1 MKTVY
6 SVVVPVHNEAAN
18 LSELVRRM
26 TAVLDALGEAWEL
39 VIVDDGSTD
48 ESTRIIREV
57 AQQDRR
63 VRPVI
68 LARSFGH
75 QIAITAGWDFARG
88 DAVIVADGDLQD
100 PPEVIPELVRK
111 WKEGYEVVYGVRRE
125 RRGETWF
132 KKSTATLFY
141 RLLRRLTE
149 VPIPAD
155 VGDFRLMD
163 RRVVD
168 VLKRMKE
175 HHRFPRGMS
184 AWVGFRQAAVA
195 YTRDARARGESK
207 YRFRRMARL
216 ATTAIT
222 GFSSAPLRLA
232 TLLGFLSTGAAL
244 VCAPFVLVARASH
257 PASFLAAFAGWIPIF
272 FLGGI
277 QLICIGILGEYIG
290 RLYDEARGRPL
301 YVVREAPE
309 D

>member
-1 MKTVY
+1 M
-6 SVVVPVHNEAAN
+6 
-18 LSELVRRM
+18 
-26 TAVLDALGEAWEL
+26 
-39 VIVDDGSTD
+39 DDGSTD
-48 ESTRIIREV
+48 GSTQQIREL
-57 AQQDRR
+57 ARQDRR

-68 LARSFGH
+68 LSRSFGH

-100 PPEVIPELVRK
+100 PPEVIPGMVRK
-111 WKEGYEVVYGVRRE
+111 WKEGYEVVYGVRQE
-125 RRGETWF
+125 RKGESWF
-132 KKSTATLFY
+132 KKLTAALFY
-141 RLLRRLTE
+141 RILRRLTE

-155 VGDFRLMD
+155 AGDFRLMD
-163 RRVVD
+163 RKVVD
-168 VLKRMKE
+168 VLRTMRE

-184 AWVGFRQAAVA
+184 AWVGFRQTGVA
-195 YTRDARARGESK
+195 YTRDPRATGETK

-216 ATTAIT
+216 AVTAVT
-222 GFSSAPLRLA
+222 GFSTAPLRLA
-232 TLLGFLSTGAAL
+232 TWLGFLATGAAIAG
-244 VCAPFVLVARASH
+244 APFALVARANDR
-257 PASFLAAFAGWIPIF
+257 ASFLASTVTWIPVF